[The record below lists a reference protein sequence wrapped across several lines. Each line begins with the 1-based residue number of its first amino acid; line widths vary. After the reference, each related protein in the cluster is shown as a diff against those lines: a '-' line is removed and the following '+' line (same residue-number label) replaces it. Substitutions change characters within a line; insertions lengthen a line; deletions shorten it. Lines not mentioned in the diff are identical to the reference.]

1 MLIYVCWI
9 SLSIVRKISNANAQG
24 GKYMSAISIIFVWV
38 APVSL
43 CVVACAAFAY
53 SFKLKEVPKQAN
65 IFRCVAFGLVLLA
78 AIDLMIAPQ
87 LLPNTINDYEVVFS
101 KDDTIVVIDAE
112 NGTTKKYDLGKIPH
126 TGDASAYSK
135 DATISVISSCAGRA
149 VLICPS
155 GQMEAEPTE

>member
-1 MLIYVCWI
+1 
-9 SLSIVRKISNANAQG
+9 
-24 GKYMSAISIIFVWV
+24 MSAISIIFVWV

-87 LLPNTINDYEVVFS
+87 LLPNTTNDYEVVFS
-101 KDDTIVVIDAE
+101 KDDTIVVIDVKTALRRSMTWE
-112 NGTTKKYDLGKIPH
+112 RFRTQETHPRTPKMLP
-126 TGDASAYSK
+126 SA
-135 DATISVISSCAGRA
+135 
-149 VLICPS
+149 
-155 GQMEAEPTE
+155 